1 MAQNEFVDMLVAVIY
16 SMSELAALKTSASA
30 RFPFRRDQI
39 TSHALTP
46 VCHSAAMCGTHRG
59 SIFNVVNV
67 RSAERRSEIARERWG
82 RTQTERPR
90 HIRRG
95 DKGEKR
101 DSDILRLDV
110 RRWGADVAVEE
121 AGGGGGEGSEMSWT
135 ISNEGPCGN
144 RG

>member
-16 SMSELAALKTSASA
+16 LMSELAALKTSASA
-30 RFPFRRDQI
+30 RFPFRRHQI
-39 TSHALTP
+39 TSHTLTP
-46 VCHSAAMCGTHRG
+46 VCHSAAMYGTHRG

-67 RSAERRSEIARERWG
+67 RSAERRREIARERWG

-90 HIRRG
+90 HIRRETKAKTRQWYSQTG
-95 DKGEKR
+95 CEA
-101 DSDILRLDV
+101 V
-110 RRWGADVAVEE
+110 RGRCGGEE

-144 RG
+144 CG